1 MTSIAYY
8 ILNNK
13 DRHIRKHKVERGSYS
28 STYTYDGFPMI
39 EFYHTL
45 DLLVFHRPIIRKEV
59 IKTFESCGLE
69 IKYDKKHKIYEIHT
83 VFGYVF
89 GGCHIKYTMNDWD
102 SGFVAIKN
110 LVNNTLMFRQKEL
123 VYSVLN
129 KKLGTGT
136 DRQPRPQS
144 EAGQSSS

>member
-1 MTSIAYY
+1 M
-8 ILNNK
+8 
-13 DRHIRKHKVERGSYS
+13 
-28 STYTYDGFPMI
+28 
-39 EFYHTL
+39 
-45 DLLVFHRPIIRKEV
+45 
-59 IKTFESCGLE
+59 
-69 IKYDKKHKIYEIHT
+69 
-83 VFGYVF
+83 FGYVF

-102 SGFVAIKN
+102 SGFVATKN

-123 VYSVLN
+123 VYSVLD